1 MKDIMPDQLTRLYLQ
16 HCYTCEDAAL
26 CATEE
31 DCLNCWTE
39 QGLLDNREDE
49 AAKDTP
55 HYLRMMHV

>member
-1 MKDIMPDQLTRLYLQ
+1 MRELMPDQITRLYLQ
-16 HCYTCEDAAL
+16 NCYTCEDAAL

-39 QGLLDNREDE
+39 QGLIDREEE
-49 AAKDTP
+49 AAENTQ